1 MNNIEL
7 INKQNREINIKVRS
21 ERTNAVDMLASLY
34 LSLNNITADITPLS
48 SIISLRQISHYEHN
62 NDDNDNDDNDDIDN
76 YNDEY
81 HYVIR
86 NN

>member
-7 INKQNREINIKVRS
+7 INKQNREINIKVRLK
-21 ERTNAVDMLASLY
+21 RTNAVDRLASLS
-34 LSLNNITADITPLS
+34 LSLNNFTDITPLDGNV
-48 SIISLRQISHYEHN
+48 SLRQISHYEHN
-62 NDDNDNDDNDDIDN
+62 DNDNDNDTYVNN
-76 YNDEY
+76 YHNDEY

>member
-34 LSLNNITADITPLS
+34 LSPNNFTNITSLS
-48 SIISLRQISHYEHN
+48 SIVSLRQISNYEHN